1 VAIKKSELYSKLWKS
16 CDELRGGM
24 DASQYKD
31 YILVLLFV
39 KYVSDKYGK
48 TKGLIEIPKGGSF
61 QDMVELIGKP
71 EIGEEINKIVGKLA
85 EANGL
90 KGIIDNANF
99 DDDDKLGKGKAM
111 QDRLSNLV
119 GIFDDDDLDFSKS
132 RAGGDDLLGDA
143 YEYLMRNF
151 ATQSGKSKGQ
161 FYTPSEVSQVIAKII
176 GTGSANRRGQTV
188 YDPTCGSGSLLLKV
202 ADEAPNGVTIYGQEI
217 DVATRAM
224 AKMNMVLH
232 ENEDATIEREDTISE
247 PQFKNNGKL
256 IEFDFAVSNPPF
268 STKAWSSGIKP
279 ENDEYKRFDGFDIPP
294 KKNGDYAF
302 LLHLIKSLKPTGKG
316 AIILPHGVLFRGNVE
331 AVIRKKIINR
341 GYIKGIIGLPPN
353 LFYGTG
359 IPACI
364 IVTDKENAE
373 SRKGIFLIDASK
385 GFIKDGNK
393 NRLQAKDI
401 HKIVDVFRN
410 QIEIPKFS
418 RMMPVSELSDDKNEY
433 NLNIPRYID
442 SQEEEDIQDI
452 EAHLKGDIPKKDI
465 DDLNSYW
472 TVYPNIRQTLFAPS
486 KRKNYES
493 LVVDN
498 SEIKTTIFEHEEFK
512 KYSEKINKTY
522 SEWKKINLSLLS
534 AIKVGTN
541 PKKIIYEIS
550 ENILDKFSKVKLINR
565 YDVYQHL
572 MTYWE
577 DTMQD
582 DLYLLSQNGWNIEI
596 IVDENS
602 KKKKWDSKLIP
613 KNICIKK
620 YFVKQKNELDS
631 VQLEL
636 ENIGKQMQT
645 INEENLGEDD
655 LLIEAKSDAG
665 NITDTLIKK
674 RIKKIGKD
682 TGYEDELKV
691 LTKYKKLIDDEKEF
705 KEKIKTIETDLDK
718 NLFKKYN
725 ELTESEIKE
734 LVINDKWLDTIHD
747 SITDEMEQI
756 SYKLANR
763 INELADRYGSPLDD
777 IAKDVQILS
786 KKVDK
791 HLEEMGFK

>member
-1 VAIKKSELYSKLWKS
+1 MAIKKSELYSKLWKS

-202 ADEAPNGVTIYGQEI
+202 ADEAPSGVTIYGQEI

-224 AKMNMVLH
+224 AKMNMMLH
-232 ENEDATIEREDTISE
+232 ENEDAIIEREDTISE
-247 PQFKNNGKL
+247 PKFKDNGKL
-256 IEFDFAVSNPPF
+256 KEFDFAVSNPPF

-341 GYIKGIIGLPPN
+341 GYIKGIIGFPPN

-401 HKIVDVFRN
+401 
-410 QIEIPKFS
+410 
-418 RMMPVSELSDDKNEY
+418 
-433 NLNIPRYID
+433 
-442 SQEEEDIQDI
+442 
-452 EAHLKGDIPKKDI
+452 
-465 DDLNSYW
+465 
-472 TVYPNIRQTLFAPS
+472 
-486 KRKNYES
+486 
-493 LVVDN
+493 
-498 SEIKTTIFEHEEFK
+498 
-512 KYSEKINKTY
+512 
-522 SEWKKINLSLLS
+522 
-534 AIKVGTN
+534 
-541 PKKIIYEIS
+541 
-550 ENILDKFSKVKLINR
+550 
-565 YDVYQHL
+565 
-572 MTYWE
+572 
-577 DTMQD
+577 
-582 DLYLLSQNGWNIEI
+582 
-596 IVDENS
+596 
-602 KKKKWDSKLIP
+602 
-613 KNICIKK
+613 
-620 YFVKQKNELDS
+620 
-631 VQLEL
+631 
-636 ENIGKQMQT
+636 
-645 INEENLGEDD
+645 
-655 LLIEAKSDAG
+655 
-665 NITDTLIKK
+665 
-674 RIKKIGKD
+674 
-682 TGYEDELKV
+682 
-691 LTKYKKLIDDEKEF
+691 
-705 KEKIKTIETDLDK
+705 
-718 NLFKKYN
+718 
-725 ELTESEIKE
+725 
-734 LVINDKWLDTIHD
+734 
-747 SITDEMEQI
+747 
-756 SYKLANR
+756 
-763 INELADRYGSPLDD
+763 
-777 IAKDVQILS
+777 
-786 KKVDK
+786 
-791 HLEEMGFK
+791 